1 VPRLRTLAP
10 LALTALLVAP
20 GLPSLASGT
29 ASARATVPAGA
40 AQCVEATPAGASLA
54 RARAGSGVIDPNVRR
69 QGEADVLPAG
79 AARTSG
85 RLAAGSVTV
94 PTWVH
99 VITDGT
105 AGNVSSTA
113 IQNQIK
119 VLNAGFSGTAA
130 GGSGADTAFR
140 YSLAG
145 VTRTNNRNWYNL
157 TQGSSAERRM
167 KSSLRRGGAGTLN
180 IYLANLQGGLLGW
193 ATFPSSYS
201 RRPAQDGVVVL
212 NASLP
217 GGSAAPY
224 NQGDTATHEVGHW
237 LALYHTF
244 QGGCTAPGDSV
255 ADTPYEAS
263 PASGCP
269 TGRDTCAATG
279 RDPITNF
286 MDYSNDS
293 CMYAFTSGQA
303 ARMDS
308 AWTSYRS
315 GR

>member
-20 GLPSLASGT
+20 GLPSLASAT
-29 ASARATVPAGA
+29 ASARAAVPAGA
-40 AQCVEATPAGASLA
+40 EECVETTPVGSQLA
-54 RARAGSGVIDPNVRR
+54 RARSGSGVIDPNVRR
-69 QGEADVLPAG
+69 TGQPDELSASALRTG
-79 AARTSG
+79 A
-85 RLAAGSVTV
+85 RLAAGSVTIR
-94 PTWVH
+94 TWVH

-113 IQNQIK
+113 INNQIN
-119 VLNAGFSGTAA
+119 VLNAGFSGTAT
-130 GGSGADTAFR
+130 GGSGANTAFR

-145 VTRTNNRNWYNL
+145 VTRTNNRSWYNL
-157 TQGSSAERRM
+157 RQGSSAERQM
-167 KSSLRRGGAGTLN
+167 KSSLRRGGAATLN

-193 ATFPSSYS
+193 ATFPSNYS
-201 RRPAQDGVVVL
+201 RKPSQDGVVVL

-217 GGSAAPY
+217 GGSARPY

-286 MDYSNDS
+286 MDYSDDA
-293 CMYAFTSGQA
+293 CMYAFTAGQA
-303 ARMDS
+303 ARMNS
-308 AWTSYRS
+308 AWTTYRS